1 MGMTNG
7 DEDLGKKSRKQT
19 ITKQTITYDCE
30 SFFRLPQTILVT
42 IFSKYLHEKDI
53 VSLDTAMS
61 DKKFRQILLTM
72 FASVEFVIE
81 GHPYIDYIMGQ
92 PIH

>member
-1 MGMTNG
+1 
-7 DEDLGKKSRKQT
+7 
-19 ITKQTITYDCE
+19 
-30 SFFRLPQTILVT
+30 LVT